1 MSADKSDNIVDGT
14 GVDTERSTRRDG
26 ASGSNVSLRTRRE
39 VVRHGIKLAFT
50 APIITTFL
58 ASEAHA
64 AASRQSCYP
73 TGHVCDLPGQQESC
87 CNGACAAGVC
97 P

>member
-1 MSADKSDNIVDGT
+1 MTADRLRAPEVEDG
-14 GVDTERSTRRDG
+14 GGERRD
-26 ASGSNVSLRTRRE
+26 ALRSRRDII
-39 VVRHGIKLAFT
+39 RQGIRLAFI
-50 APIITTFL
+50 APVVTTFL

-73 TGHVCDLPGQQESC
+73 TGHVCDLPGQQEPC
-87 CNGACAAGVC
+87 CNGACVAGVC